1 ALYSSSEKVAC
12 MVGHEREAG
21 RHYLK
26 ERLPTAGVGWF
37 RLNQCFPN
45 EPVLPT
51 QNSKDANLF
60 QGARQKNEA
69 QSLVYALHL
78 TFSTD

>member
-37 RLNQCFPN
+37 RLNQCFPRSYFVAFVFFVA
-45 EPVLPT
+45 E
-51 QNSKDANLF
+51 KKF
-60 QGARQKNEA
+60 
-69 QSLVYALHL
+69 
-78 TFSTD
+78 